1 MIVGVQE
8 ETLNASITDM
18 SHHNNTG
25 FTEWSVS
32 AVSEEESIYFLE
44 ILCDDFLLWN
54 ILFPRH
60 LEENKLV
67 FVTFT
72 LSCEIVC

>member
-18 SHHNNTG
+18 SHHSNTG
-25 FTEWSVS
+25 FTERSVS

-54 ILFPRH
+54 ILFPRQ
-60 LEENKLV
+60 LQENKLV